1 MDVAK
6 YIGLFLLK
14 NNFVYINGLG
24 NLELIK
30 HPASYLDG
38 QLIPA
43 YFEVIIGTS
52 GSIDDNLSNFI
63 ANNEQMSISK
73 ASNALRE
80 FSTQVK
86 LDLEQGREVVIP
98 AIGKLIEVNGKVQFL
113 TDPKLQF
120 RAPNIAAEK
129 RNPQP
134 IDPFAK
140 AQPAAFQQQQQ
151 QQFYNPQMPSPQ
163 DNQAFQPNNYPQQPA
178 PEEYYEEAPANTSKI
193 NWTRVLIALGIF
205 IFIIVVIFVA
215 INFLGSDSNKGKKII
230 MPQQSEA
237 PASSNSN
244 TLAEPDSSFVE
255 SPATGGITFDVRL
268 FAFSDY
274 NKAKLRMKDL
284 QNKGYS
290 DVYLDQTPDS
300 SLTFVLIP
308 IEHVSPADTAVLM
321 DSLRQLNVMNP
332 YKVGVYRFR

>member
-14 NNFVYINGLG
+14 NNLVYINGIG

-38 QLIPA
+38 QLIPS
-43 YFEVIIGTS
+43 YFEVIIGIS

-63 ANNEQMSISK
+63 ANNEQISISK

-86 LDLEQGREVVIP
+86 LDLEQGREVIIP
-98 AIGKLIEVNGKVQFL
+98 AIGKLIEVSGKVQFI
-113 TDPKLQF
+113 TDSKLQF
-120 RAPNIAAEK
+120 RASNIAAEK

-134 IDPFAK
+134 IDPFMN
-140 AQPAAFQQQQQ
+140 AQPTGFLQ
-151 QQFYNPQMPSPQ
+151 QQFYNPPMPNPQ
-163 DNQAFQPNNYPQQPA
+163 ENQAFQTNNFHQQPVS
-178 PEEYYEEAPANTSKI
+178 EVYYEEEAASSSKI

-230 MPQQSEA
+230 MPQNSEV
-237 PASSNSN
+237 PTSSTSNS
-244 TLAEPDSSFVE
+244 LAKPDSSLVE
-255 SPATGGITFDVRL
+255 SLATGGITFDVRL
-268 FAFSDY
+268 FAFSDF
-274 NKAKLRMKDL
+274 NKAKLRMKYL

-290 DVYLDQTPDS
+290 DVYLYQTPDS

>member
-38 QLIPA
+38 QLIPS
-43 YFEVIIGTS
+43 YCEVIIGTS

-63 ANNEQMSISK
+63 ANNEQISISK

-86 LDLEQGREVVIP
+86 LELEQGREVLIP
-98 AIGKLIEVNGKVQFL
+98 AIGKLIEVSGKVQFI
-113 TDPKLQF
+113 TDSKLQF
-120 RAPNIAAEK
+120 RASNIAAEK

-134 IDPFAK
+134 IDPFMN
-140 AQPAAFQQQQQ
+140 AQPTGFHQ
-151 QQFYNPQMPSPQ
+151 QQFYNPPMPTPQ
-163 DNQAFQPNNYPQQPA
+163 ENQAFQANNFQQQPV
-178 PEEYYEEAPANTSKI
+178 PEVYYEEEAATTSKI

-215 INFLGSDSNKGKKII
+215 INLLGSDSNNGKKII
-230 MPQQSEA
+230 MPKQSETTS
-237 PASSNSN
+237 PSTINSIDEPDS
-244 TLAEPDSSFVE
+244 TLAETPIKD
-255 SPATGGITFDVRL
+255 GLTFDVRL

-274 NKAKLRMKDL
+274 SKAKLRMKYL

-308 IEHVSPADTAVLM
+308 IENIAPSDTSILM
-321 DSLRQLNVMNP
+321 DSLRQLNALNP